1 MNLSSAVRT
10 AKSVITAN
18 SPVLLVGTA
27 ITGVISTGI
36 LAARGGY
43 KARGIIDEERGRR
56 VLDATDKEF
65 DTELDRREAI
75 AQIPEITVKEHV
87 KLTWLCYAVP
97 GVTAAS
103 TIASVVG
110 VHTIHTKRH
119 AALAGLYA
127 VTSGKLDDYREQAEE
142 LLGTKKTQALN
153 DAVGQKAVEATPFD
167 SNQVVITPDG
177 SELMLDQTSGRYF
190 TSSVTAVE
198 RAFAQL
204 NMQLVEDGDATLN
217 DFYDRLGL
225 AKIPIGDR
233 LGWSGT
239 KVEPRFGGVTVQDG
253 DQVRSAVSFCFHKEP
268 KDILGTV

>member
-27 ITGVISTGI
+27 ITGVVTTGI

-43 KARGIIDEERGRR
+43 KARGIIDE
-56 VLDATDKEF
+56 AK
-65 DTELDRREAI
+65 
-75 AQIPEITVKEHV
+75 AQQPEPLTVQQKV

-153 DAVGQKAVEATPFD
+153 DAVAQQSVEGKPFD
-167 SNQVVITPDG
+167 SSQVLITPG
-177 SELMLDQTSGRYF
+177 GKELMHDAWSDRYYLG
-190 TSSVTAVE
+190 SVPAVE
-198 RAFAQL
+198 QAFAQL
-204 NMQLVEDGDATLN
+204 NLQLAKEGDASLN
-217 DFYDRLGL
+217 DYYDRLAL
-225 AKIPIGDR
+225 KPLPIGSR
-233 LGWSGT
+233 MGWSGEN
-239 KVEPRFGGVTVQDG
+239 VEPRFGAVTVQDG
-253 DQVRSAVSFCFHKEP
+253 DVVRSAVSVSFHKEP
-268 KDILGTV
+268 KDNLGTV